1 MYIYENDGHILV
13 SIMGNSYDLVM
24 RLLFSV
30 MVLLHFL
37 KQTISRHVACI
48 YENTFNLASNT
59 RRDQVSHVTNT
70 II

>member
-13 SIMGNSYDLVM
+13 SIMGNFYDLVM

-30 MVLLHFL
+30 MVLLHFFKAGYL
-37 KQTISRHVACI
+37 ETRRMYIGEHFQSR
-48 YENTFNLASNT
+48 SNT
-59 RRDQVSHVTNT
+59 RREQVSHVTNT